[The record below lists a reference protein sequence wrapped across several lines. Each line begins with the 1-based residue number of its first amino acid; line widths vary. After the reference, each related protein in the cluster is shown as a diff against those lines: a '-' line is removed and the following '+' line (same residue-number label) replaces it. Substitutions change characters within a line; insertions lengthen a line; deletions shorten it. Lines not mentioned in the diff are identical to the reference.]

1 MFFSV
6 LYTLVYLFFFCLFF
20 LMIRRPPRSTRTDT
34 LFPYTTLFRSYLEV
48 MPKAQLIWDLAA
60 PVTLVTAPGAIAA
73 VFTNLLRNALYASVG
88 APVTVRLRA
97 DRLIVE
103 DQGPGIAAHDLP
115 HVFQPRFRSRDGRP
129 GTGDRT
135 RAGEGRRVSVGVSVG

>member
-1 MFFSV
+1 MRISDWSSDV
-6 LYTLVYLFFFCLFF
+6 CSSDL
-20 LMIRRPPRSTRTDT
+20 
-34 LFPYTTLFRSYLEV
+34 
-48 MPKAQLIWDLAA
+48 LAA

-115 HVFQPRFRSRDGRP
+115 HVFQPRFRSRDEIGRASC
-129 GTGDRT
+129 R
-135 RAGEGRRVSVGVSVG
+135 ERVCQYV

>member
-1 MFFSV
+1 
-6 LYTLVYLFFFCLFF
+6 
-20 LMIRRPPRSTRTDT
+20 
-34 LFPYTTLFRSYLEV
+34 

-115 HVFQPRFRSRDGRP
+115 PVFQPHFRSRDGGTVMGLYYAQTLATPFRWRP
-129 GTGDRT
+129 ED
-135 RAGEGRRVSVGVSVG
+135 RRV